1 MITIKDKPQNAFV
14 AYAKEVQKAN
24 KGGKKI
30 DPMSIC
36 VNAGIG
42 LSTASFI
49 YDGVTCV
56 DRPAQVAIKLTELA
70 EKGDF
75 DVDKLEV
82 PFFNAFMTISAK
94 FKESTTK
101 EQPVKEEPKEEIVP
115 VKTEEPETVKEPEEV
130 VEKEEKTEEQPKPV
144 KKKAGRPRKKKQ

>member
-36 VNAGIG
+36 VNAGVG

-49 YDGVTCV
+49 YDGTTCV

-94 FKESTTK
+94 FKESATK
-101 EQPVKEEPKEEIVP
+101 ERVAEKAPKEEIVP
-115 VKTEEPETVKEPEEV
+115 VKAEEPKAVKGSEEV
-130 VEKEEKTEEQPKPV
+130 VEKEEKTKEQPKPA
-144 KKKAGRPRKKKQ
+144 KKKAGRPKKKKQ